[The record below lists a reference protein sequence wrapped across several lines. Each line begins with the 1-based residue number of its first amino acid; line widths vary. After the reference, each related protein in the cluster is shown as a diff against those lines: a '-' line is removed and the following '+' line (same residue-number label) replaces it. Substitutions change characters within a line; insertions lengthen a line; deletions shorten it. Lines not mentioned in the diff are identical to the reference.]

1 MKLILRET
9 VDSLGQAGD
18 VVNVKP
24 GYARNYLLPRGLA
37 YTASAANIRR
47 IEEEAVRR
55 AERKRRDY
63 LEANRQAS
71 VLEDLTVSVSAKAGS
86 EGQLFGSV
94 NVRDICELV
103 EQSEIDFELDRRAV
117 LLAEPIKSIGEHLV
131 PIRLQS
137 GVEVEIRVVV
147 EAEEA

>member
-9 VDSLGQAGD
+9 VASLGQAGD

-37 YTASAANIRR
+37 YTASAASIRR
-47 IEEEAVRR
+47 IEEEAALR
-55 AERKRRDY
+55 AERMRRDY

-71 VLEDLTVSVSAKAGS
+71 RLEGLTVSVSAKAGS

-103 EQSEIDFELDRRAV
+103 AESEIDFELDRRAV
-117 LLAEPIKSIGEHLV
+117 LLAEPIKSVGEHLV

-137 GVEVEIRVVV
+137 GVEVEIRVIV

>member
-9 VDSLGQAGD
+9 VASLGQAGD

-47 IEEEAVRR
+47 IEEEAALR
-55 AERKRRDY
+55 AERMRRDY

-71 VLEDLTVSVSAKAGS
+71 RLEGLTVSVSAKAGS

-103 EQSEIDFELDRRAV
+103 AQSEVDVEVDRRAV

-137 GVEVEIRVVV
+137 GVDVEIRVIV

>member
-9 VDSLGQAGD
+9 VASLGQAGD

-71 VLEDLTVSVSAKAGS
+71 LLEDLTVSVSAKAGS

-103 EQSEIDFELDRRAV
+103 AQSEVDFELDRRAV
-117 LLAEPIKSIGEHLV
+117 LLAEPIKSVGEHLV

>member
-9 VDSLGQAGD
+9 VASLGQAGD

-71 VLEDLTVSVSAKAGS
+71 LLEDLTVSVSAKAGS